1 MDGKTIYR
9 IEFLEGET
17 TTVLNAPIVFLA
29 SRLKFFNGIRVIDAH
44 AAAST
49 LRERVLAP
57 HQTLAGVGYSMGGIV
72 LNRYVST
79 SKNVALDVS
88 VSISGALCS
97 LYQKDYHRSKR
108 TWQRVIT
115 GHMKYMFFR
124 GKWGNRL
131 YQVLGR
137 EGYRELLRAQ
147 DIVVRFSVANLS
159 PRAEPGG

>member
-1 MDGKTIYR
+1 M
-9 IEFLEGET
+9 
-17 TTVLNAPIVFLA
+17 
-29 SRLKFFNGIRVIDAH
+29 KFFNGIRVIDAH